1 MVRSGKERAAPS
13 PLRGAHVAG
22 ADDATIQD
30 TRFLQG
36 INRQLRPDAPS
47 HQLAASRAAAAK
59 RKATAMAGE
68 EKAAAD
74 RARADRRKPPDA
86 SPFPLRTGHQGARMR
101 SHAGSNKSS
110 PGTGYCDCGLSL
122 RVLLYCL
129 LVTS

>member
-13 PLRGAHVAG
+13 TLRGAHVAG

-74 RARADRRKPPDA
+74 RARADRRKPRMFFA
-86 SPFPLRTGHQGARMR
+86 ST
-101 SHAGSNKSS
+101 S
-110 PGTGYCDCGLSL
+110 PA
-122 RVLLYCL
+122 
-129 LVTS
+129 